1 MKKTHKLLL
10 SFIFALTIV
19 ALFAATPV
27 SAASKK
33 NGLKKVTITKVSKWV
48 DPTVEGVFYKLKWSK
63 VRGAK
68 GYQVKETRSDMNE
81 WYTHSSFN
89 KKRSYQTGA
98 EIKETLKI
106 KVRAYKIVN
115 GKKKYG
121 PWSKTKIIKVER

>member
-1 MKKTHKLLL
+1 MKNKHKLIL
-10 SFIFALTIV
+10 SFIFVLTLIV
-19 ALFAATPV
+19 LGVTTPV

-68 GYQVKETRSDMNE
+68 GYQVKDTRSEDGG
-81 WYTHSSFN
+81 WDTSSLFT
-89 KKRSYQTGA
+89 KKRFYKTGS
-98 EIKETLKI
+98 EIMYTLKI

-121 PWSKTKIIKVER
+121 PWSKTKIIKVKR